1 MKTERLNYGKTFV
14 IGLGFFTTAMCWALY
29 NAYVPIFL
37 RKFISSSMII
47 GFIMTVDNWAAI
59 IIQPWIGAL
68 SDKTNTRL
76 GRRMPYIA
84 LGIPLAALFFML
96 IPYFLDRPAG
106 TAVELTLPL
115 IGRLQLAPGLLPLF
129 IIIMLFNIGMAFYR
143 APVVS
148 LMPDVT
154 PSRFRSKA
162 NGVINLMG
170 GVGSILAYLVG
181 SFLYDL
187 GVAIPFVTAAG
198 VMVLALIVLLIFIR
212 EPRSIKVEKKGM
224 EPGIINSVKDIFR
237 EREWSVLFIMTAIFF
252 WFAAFNSMETW
263 FTTYGI
269 EVLHIKESAAARI
282 LTSISLF
289 FVISALPAGFIGT
302 RLGRRK
308 TIFIGLVLF
317 ILVLCVLFF
326 VRSIPLLYLL
336 FSLAGVAWA
345 LINVNSITIVWE
357 LASAVRIGTYTGLYY
372 FFSSLGQMVSP
383 PLAGFVTD
391 RLGMISLFPYSIVF
405 FLLALLMMFGV
416 KKGEALS
423 AEEEAEKEKF
433 KSRHIDLE

>member
-1 MKTERLNYGKTFV
+1 MKTEHLNYGKTFV

-59 IIQPWIGAL
+59 VIQPWIGAL

-96 IPYFLDRPAG
+96 IPYFLEESAG

-129 IIIMLFNIGMAFYR
+129 IIIMLFNIGMALYR

-252 WFAAFNSMETW
+252 WFAAFNAMETW

-317 ILVLCVLFF
+317 ILVLCVIFF

-405 FLLALLMMFGV
+405 FLFALLMMFGV

>member
-1 MKTERLNYGKTFV
+1 MKTDRLSYGKTFV

-37 RKFISSSMII
+37 GKYISSAMII

-59 IIQPWIGAL
+59 VIQPWIGAL

-84 LGIPLAALFFML
+84 LGIPLAALFFIL
-96 IPYFLDRPAG
+96 IPYFREGSAG

-129 IIIMLFNIGMAFYR
+129 IIIMLFNIAMALYR

-187 GVAIPFVTAAG
+187 GVPIPFVTAAG

-212 EPRSIKVEKKGM
+212 EPRSVRPEKKGK

-237 EREWSVLFIMTAIFF
+237 EKEWSVLFIMAAIFF

-263 FTTYGI
+263 FTTYGVK
-269 EVLHIKESAAARI
+269 VLAIKESAAARI

-317 ILVLCVLFF
+317 ILVLCIIFF
-326 VRSIPLLYLL
+326 VRSIALLYLL
-336 FSLAGVAWA
+336 FSLAGIAWA

-357 LASAVRIGTYTGLYY
+357 LASAARIGTYTGLYY

-391 RLGMISLFPYSIVF
+391 RFGMISLFPYSIVF
-405 FLLALLMMFGV
+405 FLFALAMMFGV

-423 AEEEAEKEKF
+423 PEEEAEKEKF